1 MALWS
6 YARPNYSVV
15 IQCMLLSAIFCRF
28 ELENMSIYEILPALG
43 LTQSVHA
50 EIPPLPK
57 WKRSHDF
64 EQEVVLS

>member
-1 MALWS
+1 M
-6 YARPNYSVV
+6 
-15 IQCMLLSAIFCRF
+15 
-28 ELENMSIYEILPALG
+28 EILPALG

-64 EQEVVLS
+64 EQEVVLSQKAA

>member
-1 MALWS
+1 
-6 YARPNYSVV
+6 
-15 IQCMLLSAIFCRF
+15 MLDRIILSLYNVCCFLQYFCRF

-43 LTQSVHA
+43 LKQSTHA

-64 EQEVVLS
+64 EQEIILSDKAA

>member
-1 MALWS
+1 MRFL
-6 YARPNYSVV
+6 NYNK
-15 IQCMLLSAIFCRF
+15 
-28 ELENMSIYEILPALG
+28 ENMSIYEILPALG